1 MHRCI
6 KTNISDTQI
15 PIYRYKVIQT
25 DRKIQH
31 NKNEKLRRSIQGGKR
46 RIGKI
51 IIIIL
56 AINSLG
62 GCKCGDFWCIFAIK
76 KLHRSGTDK
85 IM

>member
-31 NKNEKLRRSIQGGKR
+31 NKNEKLRRSVQVGNYVLV
-46 RIGKI
+46 KI
-51 IIIIL
+51 IIILL
-56 AINSLG
+56 AISNLG
-62 GCKCGDFWCIFAIK
+62 K
-76 KLHRSGTDK
+76 
-85 IM
+85 